1 MRRQPWCLAGH
12 TPPGGQ
18 CSPKAAKRRRQ
29 KTTLVPLSG
38 FLKRSGRL
46 PVRWPRR
53 SSSNSRR
60 RSIAPSAS
68 VENRGVFAPE
78 CFCKSLYI
86 PKNASP
92 KNKSGNGQR
101 AASVAAFRKFYDSI
115 QGDVSKL
122 ERPDETIKFCQ
133 VSLPGMVKA
142 RAPKRKEPES
152 QAAQAKES
160 NGPVAEAENGK
171 TVKKRKRE
179 PRDEDKDVEGAAENG
194 RSQKHPHEQPQDASN
209 DVPQEASAPVVERKV
224 VRLDQV
230 FDLLGSVDAAQR
242 SSDPENGPR
251 QPSRPRVLF
260 VHGRDPAKMMTS
272 RVHGVYTELGE
283 TKDGRPAFE
292 KVDHEKKTYISYV
305 GDKKTWR
312 MSVSLTS
319 QGDFAKVKE
328 PADLPWQVSRPWKVF
343 NGDGSYEEDTS
354 LRCDFLDPEKPAPD
368 LEVEVCLPMWPP
380 AGQMG
385 TSSSSK
391 RPRPP
396 QAESQPSSNAGDAK
410 PNPQVVKILGLDNS
424 IKNASRVM
432 GVYVEQAMQHSE
444 QPVFK
449 KINEAKPS
457 FLYFDAQKERWKIA
471 KSLEDKGDFAHVK
484 DKGQL
489 PWLLKKPWKVY
500 DGDKYTE
507 VPGLRVQEADPSILE
522 AQAAEANVQKRSTKA
537 AEKRSKVERKES
549 SKIRDRKW
557 IGQQMT
563 ADELPL
569 EALKEL
575 PKDAPAG
582 HDAWRVVK
590 WEPSHNRALFQFRG
604 MRIQTT
610 QFGCGSKHAAEVVA
624 RACYVM
630 LADGKGKE
638 EVMTFRDDWYRRMRS
653 FKSGQATSNGH
664 AQSGSDTSPNKQKKV
679 TPATETAEAD
689 VVQPEG
695 TAQASSPPPATS
707 SGSSSS
713 SESDSESAGKASESE
728 SQEEAAD
735 AGQRGVGF
743 LDPDKA
749 PGAMGRVCAKM
760 AVRTGIRCFRC
771 YFERH
776 KCRCKRG

>member
-1 MRRQPWCLAGH
+1 
-12 TPPGGQ
+12 
-18 CSPKAAKRRRQ
+18 
-29 KTTLVPLSG
+29 
-38 FLKRSGRL
+38 
-46 PVRWPRR
+46 
-53 SSSNSRR
+53 
-60 RSIAPSAS
+60 
-68 VENRGVFAPE
+68 
-78 CFCKSLYI
+78 
-86 PKNASP
+86 
-92 KNKSGNGQR
+92 
-101 AASVAAFRKFYDSI
+101 
-115 QGDVSKL
+115 
-122 ERPDETIKFCQ
+122 
-133 VSLPGMVKA
+133 
-142 RAPKRKEPES
+142 
-152 QAAQAKES
+152 
-160 NGPVAEAENGK
+160 
-171 TVKKRKRE
+171 
-179 PRDEDKDVEGAAENG
+179 
-194 RSQKHPHEQPQDASN
+194 
-209 DVPQEASAPVVERKV
+209 
-224 VRLDQV
+224 
-230 FDLLGSVDAAQR
+230 
-242 SSDPENGPR
+242 
-251 QPSRPRVLF
+251 
-260 VHGRDPAKMMTS
+260 
-272 RVHGVYTELGE
+272 
-283 TKDGRPAFE
+283 
-292 KVDHEKKTYISYV
+292 
-305 GDKKTWR
+305 
-312 MSVSLTS
+312 
-319 QGDFAKVKE
+319 
-328 PADLPWQVSRPWKVF
+328 
-343 NGDGSYEEDTS
+343 
-354 LRCDFLDPEKPAPD
+354 
-368 LEVEVCLPMWPP
+368 
-380 AGQMG
+380 MG

-457 FLYFDAQKERWKIA
+457 FLYFDAQKERWKLA

>member
-1 MRRQPWCLAGH
+1 MERFRDA
-12 TPPGGQ
+12 TDEE
-18 CSPKAAKRRRQ
+18 AA
-29 KTTLVPLSG
+29 LVSSWAYSAW
-38 FLKRSGRL
+38 RAMVSEGRKEETAKSYTRTF
-46 PVRWPRR
+46 VRLFEEERK
-53 SSSNSRR
+53 
-60 RSIAPSAS
+60 APSEMATQ
-68 VENRGVFAPE
+68 EFFE
-78 CFCKSLYI
+78 LTK
-86 PKNASP
+86 ASP

-122 ERPDETIKFCQ
+122 ERPDETLKFCQ

-152 QAAQAKES
+152 EAAQAKES
-160 NGPVAEAENGK
+160 NGPVAEAENGR

-179 PRDEDKDVEGAAENG
+179 PRHEDVEGTAENG
-194 RSQKHPHEQPQDASN
+194 RPQKHPHEQPQDASN
-209 DVPQEASAPVVERKV
+209 DTPQEASAPVVERKV
-224 VRLDQV
+224 VKLDQV
-230 FDLLGSVDAAQR
+230 FALLGSVDAAQR
-242 SSDPENGPR
+242 SSDPERSG
-251 QPSRPRVLF
+251 SRPRVLF

-272 RVHGVYTELGE
+272 RVHGVYTELEE

-343 NGDGSYEEDTS
+343 NGDGSYDEDAA

-396 QAESQPSSNAGDAK
+396 PAESQPTSNAGDTK
-410 PNPQVVKILGLDNS
+410 LNPRVLKILGLDNS

-432 GVYVEQAMQHSE
+432 GVYAEQAMQHSE

-449 KINEAKPS
+449 KTDEAKPS
-457 FLYFDAQKERWKIA
+457 FLYFDAQKERWRIA

-500 DGDKYTE
+500 DGDKYAE
-507 VPGLRVQEADPSILE
+507 VPGLRVEEADPSILE
-522 AQAAEANVQKRSTKA
+522 AAEANVQKRSTKA
-537 AEKRSKVERKES
+537 AENRSKVERKAS
-549 SKIRDRKW
+549 TKIRDRKW
-557 IGQQMT
+557 LGQQMS

-569 EALKEL
+569 QALREL
-575 PKDAPAG
+575 PQDAPSG
-582 HDAWRVVK
+582 HDAWRYVK

-604 MRIQTT
+604 IRFQTT
-610 QFGCGSKHAAEVVA
+610 QFGCGSRHAAEVVA

-653 FKSGQATSNGH
+653 FNSGQATSNGH
-664 AQSGSDTSPNKQKKV
+664 AESGSETSPNKQKKV

-689 VVQPEG
+689 GAQPEG
-695 TAQASSPPPATS
+695 PAQASSPPPAS
-707 SGSSSS
+707 SASGSSSS
-713 SESDSESAGKASESE
+713 SESDSESVGKASGSE

-760 AVRTGIRCFRC
+760 AVRTGLRCFRC